1 MVEEKLKRLTP
12 LQEFESERRVVDETE
27 IEPPRE
33 TLLPLM
39 VIDELVRPALSRVP
53 VILGVK
59 V

>member
-12 LQEFESERRVVDETE
+12 LQEFVSERRVVDETE

-39 VIDELVRPALSRVP
+39 VIDELVRPVLSRVP

>member
-1 MVEEKLKRLTP
+1 MVEEKANLLTP

-27 IEPPRE
+27 MEEPRE
-33 TLLPLM
+33 TLLPFM
-39 VIDELVRPALSRVP
+39 VMDELVRPELSRVP